1 MSRPKLFLLDALA
14 LIYRAHFAFVKNP
27 RVTSKGLNTS
37 AVFGFTNSLL
47 EVLNKEKP
55 THIGV
60 AFDTAAPT
68 QRHDTFADYKAHRQ
82 EVPED
87 IITAIPLTQ
96 RLLDALKIPALLM
109 DGFEA
114 DDIVGTLAQQA
125 EREGF
130 DVFMMTPD
138 KDYAQLVTDHIF
150 IYKPA
155 AFGSGPEVLDREK
168 VIEKYGVPPEKII
181 DLLGLKG
188 DASDNIPGIPKV
200 GDKTALELIKEFGTV
215 EEVIRRS
222 DEITKNAIRESVKAN
237 ADMGLLS
244 KKLATIQ
251 TDVPVHFD
259 AEALK
264 MCEPDIEKL
273 RELFKEL
280 EFRNLADRVLNSV
293 PGGNGSGKAESSSN
307 NQVPDLFS
315 SSRQEPVL
323 VPSIPSESETNFSSI
338 DSESVQYKGVDSESG
353 RKELLNLLLQQ
364 TTVCLD
370 TETTSTDPM
379 NAELV
384 GMSFSWKKQEG
395 WYVPLPANREECL
408 SILEI
413 FKPFFQSSIL
423 KVGQNLKYDLMVLKN
438 YQIEVNGPLY
448 DTMLAHYVVNPDGK
462 HGMDALARQYLA
474 YDPVSITTLI
484 GKKGKSQLSMR
495 EVALEE
501 IVPYA
506 CEDADITLQLKAH
519 LDQELHK
526 TAVENIFQEIEM
538 PLLPVLLEM
547 EFEGIQ
553 VDELGLQEY
562 SKDLANQIQISE
574 EEIFNLA
581 GEKFNINSPKQLGEI
596 IFGKLQLDKGKKT
609 PTGQYSTNEE
619 VLTQLSWSH
628 DLPAKILEYR
638 QLNKLKATYVDALP
652 ELIHPRTGRVHTTF
666 SQAVAAT
673 GRLSSNNPNLQ
684 NIPIR
689 TEKGREVRKAFV
701 PRNADYTLLS
711 ADYSQIELRIM
722 AELSEDAGM
731 REAFISGA
739 DIHQATAAKVFGVPM
754 SLVNAD
760 MRSKAKMVN
769 FGIIYGISAFG
780 LSQRLK
786 ISRKEA
792 KDIIDSYFEK
802 YPGIKSY
809 MNASIEKARLSG
821 YAQTWSGRKRY
832 LADINSQNA
841 TVRSFAERNAINSP
855 IQGTAADMIKIA
867 MIRIQAKMKTG
878 NYRSRM
884 ILQVHDELL
893 FDVYKP
899 ELEEIQNLVIQEMQN
914 ALPFSIPLEVGVGSG
929 NNWLEA
935 H

>member
-96 RLLDALKIPALLM
+96 RLLDALKIPVLLM

-130 DVFMMTPD
+130 DVYMMTPD

-155 AFGSGPEVLDREK
+155 AFGSGPEVLDRVK

-200 GDKTALELIKEFGTV
+200 GDKTALELIREFGTV

-222 DEITKNAIRESVKAN
+222 DEISKNAIRESVKAN

-251 TDVPVHFD
+251 TDVPVQFD
-259 AEALK
+259 AEALIL
-264 MCEPDIEKL
+264 CEPDTEQL

-293 PGGNGSGKAESSSN
+293 PGGNGSGKAESAPG
-307 NQVPDLFS
+307 NQAPDLFS
-315 SSRQEPVL
+315 SPQPEPAVASTA
-323 VPSIPSESETNFSSI
+323 PAESDTNFSSL
-338 DSESVQYKGVDSESG
+338 DTESVHYTGVDSESG
-353 RKELLNLLLQQ
+353 RKELLRQLLQQ
-364 TTVCLD
+364 DIVCLD

-384 GMSFSWKKQEG
+384 GMSFSWKKQEA

-408 SILEI
+408 KIIEQ
-413 FKPFFQSSIL
+413 FKPFFQSAIQ

-438 YQIEVNGPLY
+438 YQMEVNGPLY

-462 HGMDALARQYLA
+462 HGMDSLARQYLA

-495 EVALEE
+495 DVALEE

-506 CEDADITLQLKAH
+506 CEDADITLQLKTQ
-519 LDQELHK
+519 LDQELRK

-538 PLLPVLLEM
+538 PLLPVLLDM
-547 EFEGIQ
+547 EFEGIK

-562 SKDLANQIQISE
+562 SKDLAAQIQISE

-581 GEKFNINSPKQLGEI
+581 GEKFNINSPKQLGDI

-809 MNASIEKARLSG
+809 MNASIEKARVSG

-867 MIRIQAKMKTG
+867 MIRIQAKMKTA
-878 NYRSRM
+878 NYKSRM

-899 ELEEIQNLVIQEMQN
+899 ELEEIQNLVIQEMQT

>member
-1 MSRPKLFLLDALA
+1 MERPKLFLLDALA
-14 LIYRAHFAFVKNP
+14 LIYRAHFALIKNP
-27 RVTSKGLNTS
+27 RYTSGGLNTS
-37 AVFGFTNSLL
+37 AILGFTNSLL

-87 IITAIPLTQ
+87 ILTAIPLTQ
-96 RLLDALKIPALLM
+96 RLLDALKIPVLLL
-109 DGFEA
+109 DGYEA
-114 DDIVGTLAQQA
+114 DDIVGTLAMQA
-125 EREGF
+125 EKEGF
-130 DVFMMTPD
+130 DVYMMTPD

-155 AFGSGPEVLDREK
+155 AFGSGPEVLNADK
-168 VIEKYGVPPEKII
+168 VVEKYGVPPNQIT

-200 GDKTALELIKEFGTV
+200 GDKTALELIRQFGSV
-215 EEVIRRS
+215 EEVIRRA
-222 DEITKNAIRESVKAN
+222 DEITKNAVRESVKAN

-251 TDVPVHFD
+251 TDVPIDFD

-264 MCEPDIEKL
+264 MCEPDTAKL
-273 RELFKEL
+273 MELFREL
-280 EFRNLADRVLNSV
+280 EFKTLAQRVMETLS
-293 PGGNGSGKAESSSN
+293 GNGYQATASPNPTKA
-307 NQVPDLFS
+307 QTPDLFS
-315 SSRQEPVL
+315 PAAETAPSGEAPVL
-323 VPSIPSESETNFSSI
+323 EDTHFARLNPETTEYLPVTSPL
-338 DSESVQYKGVDSESG
+338 EMA
-353 RKELLNLLLQQ
+353 NLIQRLLQAPE
-364 TTVCLD
+364 VCLD

-384 GMSFSWKKQEG
+384 GMSFSIEKGKA
-395 WYVPLPANREECL
+395 WYVPLPPERNACL
-408 SILEI
+408 SILHE
-413 FKPFFQSSIL
+413 FKPFWQCGIP
-423 KVGQNLKYDLMVLKN
+423 KVGQNLKYDLLVLLN
-438 YQIEVNGPLY
+438 YGIQVSGPFY
-448 DTMLAHYVVNPDGK
+448 DTMLAHYVAEPDGK
-462 HGMDALARQYLA
+462 HGMDALARQYLQ

-484 GKKGKSQLSMR
+484 GKKGKGQLSMR
-495 EVALEE
+495 QVDLEE

-506 CEDADITLQLKAH
+506 CEDADITLQLKPVLEKE
-519 LDQELHK
+519 LDRQGVRSVLE
-526 TAVENIFQEIEM
+526 QIEM
-538 PLLPVLLEM
+538 PLMPVLLEM
-547 EFEGIQ
+547 EFEGVK
-553 VDELGLQEY
+553 VDEAGLQEY
-562 SKDLANQIQISE
+562 SRELGRDIEQIESE
-574 EEIFNLA
+574 IWEMA
-581 GEKFNINSPKQLGEI
+581 GEKFNINSPRQLGDI
-596 IFGKLQLDKGKKT
+596 IFGKLQLDTGKKT
-609 PTGQYSTNEE
+609 ATGQYSTNEE

-628 DLPAKILEYR
+628 DLPAKVLEYR

-652 ELIHPRTGRVHTTF
+652 ALIHPRTGRVHTTF

-701 PRNADYTLLS
+701 PGDDSRVLLS

-722 AELSEDAGM
+722 AELSGDPGM
-731 REAFISGA
+731 QEAFLSGA
-739 DIHQATAAKVFGVPM
+739 DIHQATAAKVFGVPLSM
-754 SLVNAD
+754 VNAD

-792 KDIIDSYFEK
+792 KEIIDSYFEQ
-802 YPGIKSY
+802 YPGIRTY
-809 MNASIEKARLSG
+809 MDASIEKARQLG
-821 YAQTWSGRKRY
+821 YAQTYSGRKRY
-832 LADINSQNA
+832 LPDINSQNA
-841 TVRSFAERNAINSP
+841 TVRGFAERNAINSP

-867 MIRIQAKMKTG
+867 MIRIQEKIKAG
-878 NYRSRM
+878 GFRSRM
-884 ILQVHDELL
+884 VLQVHDELL
-893 FDVYKP
+893 FDVYQP
-899 ELEEIQNLVIQEMQN
+899 ELEDIRNLVLEGMRS
-914 ALPFSIPLEVGVGSG
+914 ALPFRIPLEVGVGSG
-929 NNWLEA
+929 KNWLEA

>member
-1 MSRPKLFLLDALA
+1 MSKPKLFLLDALA

-27 RVTSKGLNTS
+27 RITSTGLNTS

-55 THIGV
+55 SHIGV

-68 QRHDTFADYKAHRQ
+68 MRHDAFADYKAHRQ

-87 IITAIPLTQ
+87 ILIAIPLIQ
-96 RLLDALKIPALLM
+96 KLLDSLKIPVLLM

-114 DDIVGTLAQQA
+114 DDVIGTLAQQA

-130 DVFMMTPD
+130 EVYMMTPD
-138 KDYAQLVTDHIF
+138 KDYAQLVTDDIF

-155 AFGSGPEVLDREK
+155 SFGSGPEVLDRTK
-168 VIEKYGVPPEKII
+168 VIEKYGVPPEQII

-200 GDKTALELIKEFGTV
+200 GDKTALELIRTFGSV

-237 ADMGLLS
+237 ADLGLLS

-251 TDVPVHFD
+251 TDVPIEFNS
-259 AEALK
+259 EALK
-264 MCEPDIEKL
+264 MCEPDKEALI
-273 RELFKEL
+273 ELFKEL
-280 EFRNLADRVLNSV
+280 EFRNLAVRVLDSV
-293 PGGNGSGKAESSSN
+293 PGGNGPGSAVSEKKNSA
-307 NQVPDLFS
+307 PDLFS
-315 SSRQEPVL
+315 LPVQELPTTEL
-323 VPSIPSESETNFSSI
+323 ITSETHSNFASL
-338 DSESVQYKGVDSESG
+338 DNASVEYVAVETEAAML
-353 RKELLNLLLQQ
+353 ELLSQLLQQ
-364 TTVCLD
+364 SMVCLD
-370 TETTSTDPM
+370 TETTSTDAM
-379 NAELV
+379 QAELV
-384 GMSFSWKKQEG
+384 GVSFSWELHKA
-395 WYVPLPANREECL
+395 WYVPLPEKREECL
-408 SILEI
+408 KVLGL
-413 FKPFFQSSIL
+413 FTPFFQSSIL
-423 KVGQNLKYDLMVLKN
+423 KVGQNLKYDLLVLMN
-438 YQIEVNGPLY
+438 YQTEVVGPLY

-462 HGMDALARQYLA
+462 HGMDALARQYLS
-474 YDPVSITTLI
+474 YDPVSITALI

-495 EVALEE
+495 SVALEE

-506 CEDADITLQLKAH
+506 CEDADITLQLKTP
-519 LDQELHK
+519 LDKGLQE
-526 TAVENIFQEIEM
+526 TQVENVFKEIEM
-538 PLLPVLLEM
+538 PLLPVLLDM
-547 EFEGIQ
+547 EYEGIR
-553 VDELGLQEY
+553 VDELGLQEF
-562 SKDLANQIQISE
+562 SKELAQQIQVAE
-574 EEIFNLA
+574 EEIWNQA
-581 GEKFNINSPKQLGEI
+581 GEKFNINSPKQLGDI
-596 IFGKLQLDKGKKT
+596 IFGKLQLDTGKKT

-619 VLTQLSWSH
+619 VLTQLAWSH
-628 DLPAKILEYR
+628 ELPAKILEYR

-652 ELIHPRTGRVHTTF
+652 ALIHPRTKRVHTTF

-701 PRNADYTLLS
+701 SRNEEFVLLS

-722 AELSEDAGM
+722 AELSQDAGM
-731 REAFISGA
+731 LEAFNSGA

-754 SLVNAD
+754 SMVNSD

-792 KDIIDSYFEK
+792 KEIIDSYFEK
-802 YPGIKSY
+802 YPGIKNY
-809 MNASIEKARLSG
+809 MNASIEKARSLG

-832 LADINSQNA
+832 LPDITSQNA
-841 TVRSFAERNAINSP
+841 TIRSFAERNAINSP

-867 MIRIQAKMKTG
+867 MIRIQAKLKAG
-878 NYRSRM
+878 QFKSRM

-893 FDVYKP
+893 FDVYRP
-899 ELEEIQNLVIQEMQN
+899 ELEEIKGIVVGEMQT

-929 NNWLEA
+929 LNWLEA